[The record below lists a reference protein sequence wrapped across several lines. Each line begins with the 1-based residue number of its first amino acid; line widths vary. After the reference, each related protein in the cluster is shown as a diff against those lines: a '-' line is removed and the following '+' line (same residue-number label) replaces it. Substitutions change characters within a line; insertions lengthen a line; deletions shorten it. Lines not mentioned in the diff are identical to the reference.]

1 MIKNME
7 EEYQSLEEIR
17 AFCSKYIRENIG
29 EQYDITPWLDKLN
42 LYSVYKELK
51 KHKEKYEKIYNSGQ
65 NEQETKT

>member
-1 MIKNME
+1 ME

-17 AFCSKYIRENIG
+17 VFCSKYIRENIG

-42 LYSVYKELK
+42 LYSVYKDLK
-51 KHKEKYEKIYNSGQ
+51 KHKEKCEKIYNSGQ

>member
-1 MIKNME
+1 MGE
-7 EEYQSLEEIR
+7 QLEEIR

-42 LYSVYKELK
+42 LYAVYKELK
-51 KHKEKYEKIYNSGQ
+51 RHKEQYEKIYNSGQ